1 MNPYA
6 LTMTNKPAQL
16 TLSTSSQLHQVL
28 GYLLA
33 MASLKT
39 TNVFEEGVEQKIDLR
54 RVEYTILEM
63 LHANP
68 EMKAHQIAKRLNFT
82 RPSTSAWI
90 DKMEAKGLLKRKADV
105 NDMRATKLLLT
116 RSGITK
122 LNQARHA
129 IQEGE
134 ASAMAMLTGAEQ
146 AILKELLTK
155 FALS

>member
-1 MNPYA
+1 
-6 LTMTNKPAQL
+6 MTQKPTQL
-16 TLSTSSQLHQVL
+16 KISTNSQLHQVL

-39 TNVFEEGVEQKIDLR
+39 TAVFEDGVERKFDLR

-63 LHANP
+63 ISANP
-68 EMKAHQIAKRLNFT
+68 EMRSHQIAKRLNFT

-90 DKMEAKGLLKRKADV
+90 DKMEAKGLLKRKPDA
-105 NDMRATKLLLT
+105 NDMRAIKLLLT
-116 RSGITK
+116 KSGLAK
-122 LNQARHA
+122 LTQARTA
-129 IQEGE
+129 IEEGE
-134 ASAMAMLTGAEQ
+134 TTAMAMLTRAEQ